1 MKMLRKIIAD
11 KSQEISQE
19 KFYDEVS
26 FSKVT
31 NLKCSDCNFATE
43 ITHHWY
49 FWNMYLKLDVLKKQN
64 FEEKVYGGR
73 ASNKIATLQYTALD
87 FIIKTELKKWWKF

>member
-1 MKMLRKIIAD
+1 MLRKIIAD

-49 FWNMYLKLDVLKKQN
+49 FWNMYLKLDVLK
-64 FEEKVYGGR
+64 
-73 ASNKIATLQYTALD
+73 NKILRKKSMADALLIKLQPCSTQPSILS
-87 FIIKTELKKWWKF
+87 